1 MKRSISTLNENNN
14 NDYSNSKNNNSEI
27 YIKKPKNENLYS
39 CNLQQNNNGMMSTE
53 NLKTQIDNNAFDN
66 NMDDLEISFSKF
78 CEENND
84 SIKIMMGDTRQKKE
98 DDYKIIN
105 GNYCFFFNGNLEY
118 NRNSFYNKN

>member
-14 NDYSNSKNNNSEI
+14 NDNNNSKNNNSEI

-78 CEENND
+78 CEENN
-84 SIKIMMGDTRQKKE
+84 SIKIMMGDMRQKKE

-105 GNYCFFFNGNLEY
+105 GNYCFFFYGNLEY
-118 NRNSFYNKN
+118 IRNSFYNKN